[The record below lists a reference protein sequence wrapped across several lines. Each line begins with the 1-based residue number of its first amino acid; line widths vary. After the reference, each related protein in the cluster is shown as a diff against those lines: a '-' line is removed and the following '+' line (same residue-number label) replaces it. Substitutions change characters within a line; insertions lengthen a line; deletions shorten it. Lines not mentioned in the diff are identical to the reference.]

1 MAAHEAEATHTSHE
15 AARTHESSSSLDREA
30 TQEKKG
36 DDGVE
41 PIRTIS
47 RVPGN
52 PNYYEKDGLR
62 TYGDGMEHD
71 EHLPVCCAGC
81 LEPKITKLTTSR

>member
-1 MAAHEAEATHTSHE
+1 MAAATETTATHAPVGTEMTHE
-15 AARTHESSSSLDREA
+15 HESSSSLDREA
-30 TQEKKG
+30 TTSEKEVTG
-36 DDGVE
+36 NGVE

-62 TYGDGMEHD
+62 TYGDGQEHD
-71 EHLPVCCAGC
+71 APMPVCQFAGDG
-81 LEPKITKLTTSR
+81 EPGD